1 MPTEQHQP
9 PATASAMPDEDRA
22 AAEAAP
28 PATAPGANWRAVDDG
43 IAAGISTRAGPVTVV
58 FTGRNQGRASPAA
71 GAYTYRGRQYT
82 GTVLVTGPA
91 WTGTALTFSLLPA
104 GNPAGTSTAGTIA
117 AVIAA
122 DIAAWL
128 SDHPEILDQAA
139 QARERV
145 GQARARR
152 DLTILDPEIRAARQH
167 LAELLRK
174 RDQLAATAAG
184 GRSDPPGSIWDYGRL
199 DPVAAARFV
208 VEAAQLRMDGEGPG
222 PDGGDTPWV
231 MENDDAFDTVHALI
245 GQARGLL
252 GWEAG
257 EPPLDSGDYRK
268 IPDEP

>member
-91 WTGTALTFSLLPA
+91 WTFSLLPA